1 MPAEKPKQQPSH
13 RDTGQQGRP
22 AQVPGDAESPPKG
35 TPSEAARKAPTHT
48 DPTEPTHSEQDNKA
62 R

>member
-1 MPAEKPKQQPSH
+1 MAADKQPNPADQAKQ
-13 RDTGQQGRP
+13 DRP

-35 TPSEAARKAPTHT
+35 ERSPAANKAPNHT
-48 DPTEPTHSEQDNKA
+48 DPTEPVRSEHDAK